1 MLVNPDSTFIVVKLN
16 FWESQKYEGLFYK
29 MTNSQDSSLSKRA
42 IEDYFKNY
50 LQENDYPDGPF
61 ELLDLAKVQYQI
73 DVWK

>member
-1 MLVNPDSTFIVVKLN
+1 
-16 FWESQKYEGLFYK
+16 
-29 MTNSQDSSLSKRA
+29 MTKIQDSSLSKQG

-61 ELLDLAKVQYQI
+61 EILDLAKVQYQI